1 MDTLIYEEMKIMNIS
16 YIFHFLLYIFMSIM
30 HLLTYLKIFWTNV
43 ISKYIFIS
51 TSFIDFIL
59 LIYPAI
65 PLVLTYRI
73 LSNKNLTN
81 LFKNLSLTFLFISFA
96 LGIAN
101 SVSLWINVNKS
112 SILYRECPYNYNQNN
127 LQNFLNKINDENGNS
142 NLNEIC
148 NKRRCIFTEEN
159 LNELYPYSYVCNYDS
174 SDDFSIEIGKTYSRI
189 APNNEVY
196 STSKIIYCENLSNE
210 NIFNSNSNN
219 DINKF
224 INTCSN
230 YIMLYKCYRFNTPEN
245 FKIAEE
251 YECPDKKYVTYSYLF
266 GIFTI
271 ILDIILSFIP
281 WSFVFNS
288 YKSILKINEDNM
300 NNIER
305 ERRERNNRNMTNPS
319 SNDYN
324 NSSNSNNSHSNM
336 SSSQRN
342 DEIAQENSKKE
353 LDRQETKTI
362 IVVPE
367 YSASETSSNKNK
379 DNLSKNC
386 SERELLTINVKKNMN
401 NLQIIQKDINNIIN
415 KNNNNINPDNNDIVI
430 NNSIEMKKDILSLNI
445 NKNKVLL
452 KSNNKSE
459 KNKKLHKYS
468 EKSNKTEKSKK
479 FSQFL
484 INEKKMAA
492 DCTLNFIKKNIYSNY
507 SHIQKNKPSSVQVLM
522 MHRLRSNRI
531 NSFENENCVGFRNI
545 KKNIFN
551 NDINEE
557 QKDNINQNAQPSFTK
572 IRLRKNKLS
581 LINECMDSFEQDK
594 NKKD

>member
-127 LQNFLNKINDENGNS
+127 LQNFLNKINDENENS

-148 NKRRCIFTEEN
+148 KKRRCIFTEEN

-210 NIFNSNSNN
+210 NIFNSNTNN
-219 DINKF
+219 DINNF

-415 KNNNNINPDNNDIVI
+415 KNNNNISPDNNDIVI

>member
-16 YIFHFLLYIFMSIM
+16 YIFHFLLYLFMSII
-30 HLLTYLKIFWTNV
+30 HLLSYLKVFWTNA

-59 LIYPAI
+59 LLYPAI
-65 PLVLTYRI
+65 PLFLTYRI
-73 LSNKNLTN
+73 LSNKNLTS

-96 LGIAN
+96 LGISN
-101 SVSLWINVNKS
+101 SISLWINVNKS

-127 LQNFLNKINDENGNS
+127 LQNFLNKINEENENS
-142 NLNEIC
+142 NLNELC
-148 NKRRCIFTEEN
+148 TKRRCIFNEEN
-159 LNELYPYSYVCNYDS
+159 LNELYPYSYMCNYDS
-174 SDDFSIEIGKTYSRI
+174 SDDFSIELGKTYSRI

-210 NIFNSNSNN
+210 NIFNSNKNN
-219 DINKF
+219 DINNF
-224 INTCSN
+224 MNTCSN
-230 YIMLYKCYRFNTPEN
+230 YIMFYKCYRFNTPEN

-251 YECPDKKYVTYSYLF
+251 YECPDKRYLTYSYLF

-305 ERRERNNRNMTNPS
+305 ERRERNNRNITNPS
-319 SNDYN
+319 SNEYN

-342 DEIAQENSKKE
+342 DEIAQDNSKKE

-362 IVVPE
+362 IVGPE
-367 YSASETSSNKNK
+367 YSAIETSSNKNK
-379 DNLSKNC
+379 DNLSKNF
-386 SERELLTINVKKNMN
+386 SERELLTINVKKNIN
-401 NLQIIQKDINNIIN
+401 NLQIIPKEINNII
-415 KNNNNINPDNNDIVI
+415 NNNNINPDNNDIVL

-445 NKNKVLL
+445 NKNMTLL

-459 KNKKLHKYS
+459 KNKKTHKFN

-484 INEKKMAA
+484 INEKKVAI
-492 DCTLNFIKKNIYSNY
+492 DCTLNYIKKNLYSNY

-522 MHRLRSNRI
+522 MHRQRSNRI
-531 NSFENENCVGFRNI
+531 KSFENEDCVGFRNI

-551 NDINEE
+551 NDMSEE
-557 QKDNINQNAQPSFTK
+557 QKDNINENAQPSFTK

-581 LINECMDSFEQDK
+581 LINECIDSFELDK

>member
-30 HLLTYLKIFWTNV
+30 HLLSYLKIFWTNS

-59 LIYPAI
+59 LLYPAI
-65 PLVLTYRI
+65 PLFLTYRI

-127 LQNFLNKINDENGNS
+127 LENFLNKINEENENS

-159 LNELYPYSYVCNYDS
+159 LNELYPYAYMCNYDS
-174 SDDFSIEIGKTYSRI
+174 SDDFSIELGKSYSRT

-196 STSKIIYCENLSNE
+196 STSKIIYCENLSND
-210 NIFNSNSNN
+210 NLFNSNTNN
-219 DINKF
+219 DINNF
-224 INTCSN
+224 MNTCSN
-230 YIMLYKCYRFNTPEN
+230 YIMFYKCYRFNTPEN

-251 YECPDKKYVTYSYLF
+251 YECPDKRYVTYSYLF

-305 ERRERNNRNMTNPS
+305 ERRERNNRNITNPS

-379 DNLSKNC
+379 DNLSKNS
-386 SERELLTINVKKNMN
+386 SERELLTLNIKKNIN
-401 NLQIIQKDINNIIN
+401 NLKIIPKDINNINN
-415 KNNNNINPDNNDIVI
+415 KNNNNVSPDNNDIAI

-459 KNKKLHKYS
+459 KNKKNHKFN

-484 INEKKMAA
+484 VNEKKVAI
-492 DCTLNFIKKNIYSNY
+492 DCSLNYIKKNLYSNY
-507 SHIQKNKPSSVQVLM
+507 SHIQKNKPNSIQVLM
-522 MHRLRSNRI
+522 MHRQRSNRI
-531 NSFENENCVGFRNI
+531 NSFENENCIGFRNI

-551 NDINEE
+551 NDMSEE
-557 QKDNINQNAQPSFTK
+557 QKDNINENIQPSFTK
-572 IRLRKNKLS
+572 INLRKNKLS
-581 LINECMDSFEQDK
+581 LINECIDSFEQDK

>member
-81 LFKNLSLTFLFISFA
+81 LFKNLSLTFLFISFV

-127 LQNFLNKINDENGNS
+127 LQNFLNKINDENENS

-415 KNNNNINPDNNDIVI
+415 KNNNNISPDNNDIVI

>member
-1 MDTLIYEEMKIMNIS
+1 MDTLIYEEMKVMNIS

-30 HLLTYLKIFWTNV
+30 HLLSYLKIFWTNA

-59 LIYPAI
+59 LLYPAI
-65 PLVLTYRI
+65 PLFLTYRI
-73 LSNKNLTN
+73 LSNKNLTS
-81 LFKNLSLTFLFISFA
+81 LFKNLSLTFLFISFS
-96 LGIAN
+96 LGISN
-101 SVSLWINVNKS
+101 SISLWINVNKS

-127 LQNFLNKINDENGNS
+127 LQNFLNKINEENENS

-148 NKRRCIFTEEN
+148 TKRRCIFNEEN
-159 LNELYPYSYVCNYDS
+159 LNELYPYSYICNYDS
-174 SDDFSIEIGKTYSRI
+174 SDDFSIELGKTYSRI

-210 NIFNSNSNN
+210 NIFNSNTNKY
-219 DINKF
+219 INSF
-224 INTCSN
+224 MNTCSN
-230 YIMLYKCYRFNTPEN
+230 YIMFYKCYRFNTPDN
-245 FKIAEE
+245 FKIADE
-251 YECPDKKYVTYSYLF
+251 YECPDKRYVTYSYLF

-305 ERRERNNRNMTNPS
+305 ERRERNNRNITNPS
-319 SNDYN
+319 SNEYN

-336 SSSQRN
+336 RSSQRN
-342 DEIAQENSKKE
+342 DEIAQDNSQKE

-362 IVVPE
+362 IVGPE
-367 YSASETSSNKNK
+367 YSAIETSSNKNK

-386 SERELLTINVKKNMN
+386 SERELLTINVKKNIN
-401 NLQIIQKDINNIIN
+401 NLQIIPKEINNIIN
-415 KNNNNINPDNNDIVI
+415 NNNISPDNNDIVI
-430 NNSIEMKKDILSLNI
+430 NKSIEMKKDILSLNI
-445 NKNKVLL
+445 NKNKALL

-459 KNKKLHKYS
+459 KNKKIHKFS

-484 INEKKMAA
+484 INEKKVAI
-492 DCTLNFIKKNIYSNY
+492 DCTLNYIKKNLYSNY
-507 SHIQKNKPSSVQVLM
+507 SHIQKNKPSSVQVIM
-522 MHRLRSNRI
+522 MHRQRSNRI
-531 NSFENENCVGFRNI
+531 KSFENENCVGFRNI

-551 NDINEE
+551 NDMSEE
-557 QKDNINQNAQPSFTK
+557 QKDNINENVQPSFIK
-572 IRLRKNKLS
+572 IGLRKNKLS
-581 LINECMDSFEQDK
+581 LINECIDSFELDK

>member
-415 KNNNNINPDNNDIVI
+415 KNNNNISPDNNDIVI
-430 NNSIEMKKDILSLNI
+430 NNSIDMKKDILSLNI

>member
-127 LQNFLNKINDENGNS
+127 LQNFLNKINDENENS

-148 NKRRCIFTEEN
+148 KKRRCIFTEEN
-159 LNELYPYSYVCNYDS
+159 LNELYPYSYMCNYDS

-210 NIFNSNSNN
+210 NIFNSNTNN
-219 DINKF
+219 DINNF

-415 KNNNNINPDNNDIVI
+415 KNNNNISPDNNDIVI
-430 NNSIEMKKDILSLNI
+430 NNSIDMKKDILSLNI

>member
-65 PLVLTYRI
+65 PIVLTYRI

-127 LQNFLNKINDENGNS
+127 LQNFLNKINDENENS

-210 NIFNSNSNN
+210 NIFNSNTNN
-219 DINKF
+219 DINNF

-415 KNNNNINPDNNDIVI
+415 KNNNNISPDNNDIVI

>member
-30 HLLTYLKIFWTNV
+30 HLLSYLKIFWTNS

-59 LIYPAI
+59 LLYPAI
-65 PLVLTYRI
+65 PLFLTYRI

-101 SVSLWINVNKS
+101 SFSLWINVSKS

-127 LQNFLNKINDENGNS
+127 LENFLNKINEENENS

-159 LNELYPYSYVCNYDS
+159 LNELYPYTYMCNYDS
-174 SDDFSIEIGKTYSRI
+174 SEDFSIELAKSYSRT

-196 STSKIIYCENLSNE
+196 STSKIIYCENLSNDSL
-210 NIFNSNSNN
+210 FNSNSKN
-219 DINKF
+219 DINNF
-224 INTCSN
+224 MNTCSN
-230 YIMLYKCYRFNTPEN
+230 YIMFYKCHRFNTPEN

-251 YECPDKKYVTYSYLF
+251 YECPDKRYVTYSYLF

-305 ERRERNNRNMTNPS
+305 ERRERNNRNVTNPS
-319 SNDYN
+319 SNEYN
-324 NSSNSNNSHSNM
+324 NSSNSNNSHSNI

-342 DEIAQENSKKE
+342 DEIAQDNSKKE

-379 DNLSKNC
+379 DNLSKNS
-386 SERELLTINVKKNMN
+386 SERELLTLNINKNIN
-401 NLQIIQKDINNIIN
+401 NLKIIPKDINNIIN
-415 KNNNNINPDNNDIVI
+415 KNNNNISPDNNDIVI

-459 KNKKLHKYS
+459 KNRKNHKFN

-484 INEKKMAA
+484 VNEKKVAI
-492 DCTLNFIKKNIYSNY
+492 DCTLNYIKKSLYSNY
-507 SHIQKNKPSSVQVLM
+507 SHIQKNKPSSVQVLI
-522 MHRLRSNRI
+522 MHRQRSNRI

-551 NDINEE
+551 NDMSEE
-557 QKDNINQNAQPSFTK
+557 QKDNINENVQPSFTK
-572 IRLRKNKLS
+572 INLRKNKLS
-581 LINECMDSFEQDK
+581 LINECIDSFEQDK

>member
-210 NIFNSNSNN
+210 NIFNSNK
-219 DINKF
+219 ITCT
-224 INTCSN
+224 NTCSN

-415 KNNNNINPDNNDIVI
+415 KNNNNISPDNNDIVI

>member
-127 LQNFLNKINDENGNS
+127 LQNFLNKINEENENS

-148 NKRRCIFTEEN
+148 TKRRCIFNEEN
-159 LNELYPYSYVCNYDS
+159 LNELYPYSYMCNYDS
-174 SDDFSIEIGKTYSRI
+174 SDDFSIELGKTYSRI

-210 NIFNSNSNN
+210 NIFNSNNNN
-219 DINKF
+219 DINNF

-557 QKDNINQNAQPSFTK
+557 QKDNINENAQPSFTK

>member
-189 APNNEVY
+189 APNDEVY

-210 NIFNSNSNN
+210 NIFNSNTNN
-219 DINKF
+219 DINNF

-415 KNNNNINPDNNDIVI
+415 KNNNNISPDNNDIVI

-551 NDINEE
+551 NDMSEE
-557 QKDNINQNAQPSFTK
+557 QKDNINENAQPSFTK

>member
-127 LQNFLNKINDENGNS
+127 LQNFLNKINDENENS

-189 APNNEVY
+189 APNDEVY

-210 NIFNSNSNN
+210 NIFNSNTNN
-219 DINKF
+219 DINNF

-288 YKSILKINEDNM
+288 YKSILKINEDNI

>member
-1 MDTLIYEEMKIMNIS
+1 
-16 YIFHFLLYIFMSIM
+16 
-30 HLLTYLKIFWTNV
+30 V

-127 LQNFLNKINDENGNS
+127 LQNFLNKINDENENS

-210 NIFNSNSNN
+210 NIFNSNTNN
-219 DINKF
+219 DINNF

>member
-127 LQNFLNKINDENGNS
+127 LQNFLNKINDENENS

-189 APNNEVY
+189 APNDEVY

-210 NIFNSNSNN
+210 NIFNSNTNN
-219 DINKF
+219 DINNF

-288 YKSILKINEDNM
+288 YKSILKINEDNI

-415 KNNNNINPDNNDIVI
+415 KNNNNISPDNNDIVI

>member
-1 MDTLIYEEMKIMNIS
+1 
-16 YIFHFLLYIFMSIM
+16 
-30 HLLTYLKIFWTNV
+30 
-43 ISKYIFIS
+43 
-51 TSFIDFIL
+51 
-59 LIYPAI
+59 
-65 PLVLTYRI
+65 
-73 LSNKNLTN
+73 
-81 LFKNLSLTFLFISFA
+81 
-96 LGIAN
+96 
-101 SVSLWINVNKS
+101 
-112 SILYRECPYNYNQNN
+112 
-127 LQNFLNKINDENGNS
+127 
-142 NLNEIC
+142 
-148 NKRRCIFTEEN
+148 
-159 LNELYPYSYVCNYDS
+159 
-174 SDDFSIEIGKTYSRI
+174 
-189 APNNEVY
+189 
-196 STSKIIYCENLSNE
+196 
-210 NIFNSNSNN
+210 
-219 DINKF
+219 
-224 INTCSN
+224 
-230 YIMLYKCYRFNTPEN
+230 
-245 FKIAEE
+245 
-251 YECPDKKYVTYSYLF
+251 
-266 GIFTI
+266 
-271 ILDIILSFIP
+271 
-281 WSFVFNS
+281 
-288 YKSILKINEDNM
+288 M

-305 ERRERNNRNMTNPS
+305 ERRERNNRNITNPS
-319 SNDYN
+319 SNEYN

-415 KNNNNINPDNNDIVI
+415 KNNNNISPDNNDIVI

>member
-1 MDTLIYEEMKIMNIS
+1 MDTLIYEEMKVMNIS

-127 LQNFLNKINDENGNS
+127 LQNFLNKINDENENS

-210 NIFNSNSNN
+210 NIFNSNTNN
-219 DINKF
+219 DINNF

-415 KNNNNINPDNNDIVI
+415 KNNNNISPDNNDIVI

>member
-127 LQNFLNKINDENGNS
+127 LQNFLNKINDENENS

-210 NIFNSNSNN
+210 NIFNSNTNN
-219 DINKF
+219 DINNF

>member
-210 NIFNSNSNN
+210 NIFNSNTNN

>member
-127 LQNFLNKINDENGNS
+127 LQNFLNKINDENENS

-148 NKRRCIFTEEN
+148 KKRRCIFTEEN
-159 LNELYPYSYVCNYDS
+159 LNELYPYSYMCNYDS

-210 NIFNSNSNN
+210 NIFISNTNN
-219 DINKF
+219 DINNF

-415 KNNNNINPDNNDIVI
+415 KNNNNISPDNNDIVI

-581 LINECMDSFEQDK
+581 LINECMDSFDQDK

>member
-16 YIFHFLLYIFMSIM
+16 YIFHFLL
-30 HLLTYLKIFWTNV
+30 
-43 ISKYIFIS
+43 YIFIS

-189 APNNEVY
+189 APNDEVY

-210 NIFNSNSNN
+210 NIFNSNTNN
-219 DINKF
+219 DINNF

-415 KNNNNINPDNNDIVI
+415 KNNNNISPDNNDIVI

>member
-51 TSFIDFIL
+51 TSFIDFLL

-127 LQNFLNKINDENGNS
+127 LQNFLNKINDENENS

-189 APNNEVY
+189 APNDVVY

-210 NIFNSNSNN
+210 NIFNSNTNN
-219 DINKF
+219 DINNF

>member
-81 LFKNLSLTFLFISFA
+81 LFKNLSLTFLFISFV

-210 NIFNSNSNN
+210 NIFNSNTNN
-219 DINKF
+219 DINNF

>member
-30 HLLTYLKIFWTNV
+30 HLLSYLKIFWTSM

-51 TSFIDFIL
+51 ASFIDFIL
-59 LIYPAI
+59 LLYPSI
-65 PLVLTYRI
+65 PLFLTYRI
-73 LSNKNLTN
+73 LSNKHLTS

-96 LGIAN
+96 LGITN

-127 LQNFLNKINDENGNS
+127 LQNFLNKINDENENP
-142 NLNEIC
+142 NLSDIC
-148 NKRRCIFTEEN
+148 NKRRCIFDEEN
-159 LNELYPYSYVCNYDS
+159 LNELYPYSYMCNYDS
-174 SDDFSIEIGKTYSRI
+174 SDDFSIELGKTYSRR
-189 APNNEVY
+189 ATNNEVY

-210 NIFNSNSNN
+210 NLYNSKTNN
-219 DINKF
+219 EINNF
-224 INTCSN
+224 INACSN
-230 YIMLYKCYRFNTPEN
+230 YIMFYKCYRFNTPEN
-245 FKIAEE
+245 FKLAEE

-266 GIFTI
+266 GIFI
-271 ILDIILSFIP
+271 IVLDIILSFIP

-305 ERRERNNRNMTNPS
+305 ERRERNNRNITNPS
-319 SNDYN
+319 SNEY
-324 NSSNSNNSHSNM
+324 NSSNSNNSQSNM

-342 DEIAQENSKKE
+342 DEIAQDNSKKD

-367 YSASETSSNKNK
+367 SSASETSSNKYK
-379 DNLSKNC
+379 DNTGKNC
-386 SERELLTINVKKNMN
+386 SERELLTINIKKNIN
-401 NLQIIQKDINNIIN
+401 NLQIIPKDGNNIIN
-415 KNNNNINPDNNDIVI
+415 KKNNNLSHDNNDIVI
-430 NNSIEMKKDILSLNI
+430 NNSIEAKKDILSLNP
-445 NKNKVLL
+445 NKNKMLL

-459 KNKKLHKYS
+459 KNKKMHKFS
-468 EKSNKTEKSKK
+468 DKKSNKTEKTKK

-484 INEKKMAA
+484 INEKKVAI
-492 DCTLNFIKKNIYSNY
+492 DCTLNYIKKNLYSNY
-507 SHIQKNKPSSVQVLM
+507 LHIQKNNPSNIQVLM
-522 MHRLRSNRI
+522 VHRQRSNRI

-551 NDINEE
+551 YDISEE
-557 QKDNINQNAQPSFTK
+557 QKDNLNDNAQPSFNK

>member
-16 YIFHFLLYIFMSIM
+16 YIFHFLLYLFMSII
-30 HLLTYLKIFWTNV
+30 HLLSYLKVFWTNA

-59 LIYPAI
+59 LLYPAI
-65 PLVLTYRI
+65 PLFLTYRI
-73 LSNKNLTN
+73 LSNKNLTS

-96 LGIAN
+96 LGISN
-101 SVSLWINVNKS
+101 SISLWINVNKS

-127 LQNFLNKINDENGNS
+127 LQNFLNKINEENENS

-148 NKRRCIFTEEN
+148 TKRRCIFNEEN
-159 LNELYPYSYVCNYDS
+159 LNELYPYSYMCNYDS
-174 SDDFSIEIGKTYSRI
+174 SDDFSIELGKTYSRI

-210 NIFNSNSNN
+210 NIFNSNKNN
-219 DINKF
+219 DINNF
-224 INTCSN
+224 MNTCSN
-230 YIMLYKCYRFNTPEN
+230 YIMFYKCYRFDLPEN

-251 YECPDKKYVTYSYLF
+251 YECPDKRYLTYSYLF

-305 ERRERNNRNMTNPS
+305 ERRERNNRNITNPS
-319 SNDYN
+319 SNEYN

-336 SSSQRN
+336 SNSQRN
-342 DEIAQENSKKE
+342 DEIAQDNSKKE

-362 IVVPE
+362 IVGPE
-367 YSASETSSNKNK
+367 YSAIETSSNKNK
-379 DNLSKNC
+379 DNLSKNF
-386 SERELLTINVKKNMN
+386 SERELLTINVKKNIN
-401 NLQIIQKDINNIIN
+401 NLQIIPKEINNIIN
-415 KNNNNINPDNNDIVI
+415 KNNNNINPENNDIVI

-445 NKNKVLL
+445 NKNMALL

-459 KNKKLHKYS
+459 KNKKTHKFN

-484 INEKKMAA
+484 INEKKVAI
-492 DCTLNFIKKNIYSNY
+492 DCTLNYIKKNLYSNY

-522 MHRLRSNRI
+522 MHRQRSNRI
-531 NSFENENCVGFRNI
+531 KSFENEDCVGFRNI

-551 NDINEE
+551 NDMSEE
-557 QKDNINQNAQPSFTK
+557 QKDNINENAQPSFTK

-581 LINECMDSFEQDK
+581 LINECIDSFEQDK

>member
-81 LFKNLSLTFLFISFA
+81 LFKNLSLTFLFISFV

-210 NIFNSNSNN
+210 NIFNSNTNN
-219 DINKF
+219 DINNF

-415 KNNNNINPDNNDIVI
+415 KNNNNISPDNNDIVI

>member
-16 YIFHFLLYIFMSIM
+16 YIFHFLLYIFMLIM

-51 TSFIDFIL
+51 TSFIDFLL

-127 LQNFLNKINDENGNS
+127 LQNFLNKIKDENENS

-189 APNNEVY
+189 APNNEAY

-210 NIFNSNSNN
+210 NIFNSNTNN
-219 DINKF
+219 DINNF

-415 KNNNNINPDNNDIVI
+415 KNNNNISPDNNDIVI

>member
-127 LQNFLNKINDENGNS
+127 LQNFLNKINDENENS

-210 NIFNSNSNN
+210 NIFNSNTNN
-219 DINKF
+219 DINNF

-415 KNNNNINPDNNDIVI
+415 KNNNNISPDNNDIVI

>member
-210 NIFNSNSNN
+210 NIFNSNTNN
-219 DINKF
+219 DINNF

-415 KNNNNINPDNNDIVI
+415 KNNNNISPDNNDIVI

>member
-127 LQNFLNKINDENGNS
+127 LQNFLNKINDENENS

-210 NIFNSNSNN
+210 NIFNSNTNN
-219 DINKF
+219 DINNF

-401 NLQIIQKDINNIIN
+401 NLQIMQKDINNIIN
-415 KNNNNINPDNNDIVI
+415 KNNNNISPDNNDIVI

>member
-127 LQNFLNKINDENGNS
+127 LQNFLNKINDENENS

-210 NIFNSNSNN
+210 NIFNSNTNN
-219 DINKF
+219 DINNF

-251 YECPDKKYVTYSYLF
+251 YECTDKKYVTYSYLF

-415 KNNNNINPDNNDIVI
+415 KNNNNISPDNNDIVI
-430 NNSIEMKKDILSLNI
+430 NNSIDMKKDILSLNI

>member
-1 MDTLIYEEMKIMNIS
+1 
-16 YIFHFLLYIFMSIM
+16 MSII
-30 HLLTYLKIFWTNV
+30 HLLSYLKVFWTNA

-59 LIYPAI
+59 LLYPAI
-65 PLVLTYRI
+65 PLFLTYRI
-73 LSNKNLTN
+73 LSNKNLTS

-96 LGIAN
+96 LGISN
-101 SVSLWINVNKS
+101 SISLWINVNKS

-127 LQNFLNKINDENGNS
+127 LQNFLNKINEENENS

-148 NKRRCIFTEEN
+148 TKRRCIFNEEN
-159 LNELYPYSYVCNYDS
+159 LNELYPYSYMCNYDS
-174 SDDFSIEIGKTYSRI
+174 SDDFSIELGKTYSRI

-210 NIFNSNSNN
+210 NIFNSNKNN
-219 DINKF
+219 DINNF
-224 INTCSN
+224 MNTCSN
-230 YIMLYKCYRFNTPEN
+230 YIMFYKCYRFNTPEN

-251 YECPDKKYVTYSYLF
+251 YECPDKRYLTYSYLF

-305 ERRERNNRNMTNPS
+305 ERRERNNRNITNPS
-319 SNDYN
+319 SNEYN

-342 DEIAQENSKKE
+342 DEIAQDNSKKE

-362 IVVPE
+362 IVGPE
-367 YSASETSSNKNK
+367 YSAIETSSNKNK
-379 DNLSKNC
+379 DNLSKNF
-386 SERELLTINVKKNMN
+386 SERELLTINVKKNIN
-401 NLQIIQKDINNIIN
+401 NLQIIPKEINNII
-415 KNNNNINPDNNDIVI
+415 NNNNINPDNNDIVL

-445 NKNKVLL
+445 NKNMTLL

-459 KNKKLHKYS
+459 KNKKTHKFN

-484 INEKKMAA
+484 INEKKVAI
-492 DCTLNFIKKNIYSNY
+492 DCTLNYIKKNLYSNY

-522 MHRLRSNRI
+522 MHRQRSNRI
-531 NSFENENCVGFRNI
+531 KSFENEDCVGFRNI

-551 NDINEE
+551 NDMSEE
-557 QKDNINQNAQPSFTK
+557 QKDNINENAQPSFTK

-581 LINECMDSFEQDK
+581 LINECVDSFEQDK

>member
-189 APNNEVY
+189 APNDEVY

-210 NIFNSNSNN
+210 NIFNSNTNN

>member
-16 YIFHFLLYIFMSIM
+16 YIFHFLLYIFMSIL
-30 HLLTYLKIFWTNV
+30 HLLSYLKIFWTNL

-51 TSFIDFIL
+51 TSFIDFML

-65 PLVLTYRI
+65 PLFLTYRI
-73 LSNKNLTN
+73 LSNKKLTN
-81 LFKNLSLTFLFISFA
+81 RFKNLSLTFLFISFA
-96 LGIAN
+96 LGITN

-127 LQNFLNKINDENGNS
+127 LQNFLNEINDEKENE
-142 NLNEIC
+142 NLNDIC
-148 NKRRCIFTEEN
+148 TKRRCIFTEEN
-159 LNELYPYSYVCNYDS
+159 LNDLYPYSYMCNYDS
-174 SDDFSIEIGKTYSRI
+174 SDDFSIELGKTYSRR
-189 APNNEVY
+189 APNNELY

-210 NIFNSNSNN
+210 NLFNLNTNN
-219 DINKF
+219 DINNF
-224 INTCSN
+224 MNTCSN
-230 YIMLYKCYRFNTPEN
+230 YIMFYKCYRFNTPEN
-245 FKIAEE
+245 FKISEE

-305 ERRERNNRNMTNPS
+305 ERRERNNRNVTNPS
-319 SNDYN
+319 SNEYN

-342 DEIAQENSKKE
+342 DEIAQDNSKKE

-362 IVVPE
+362 IVGPE

-386 SERELLTINVKKNMN
+386 SERELLTINIKKNIN
-401 NLQIIQKDINNIIN
+401 NLQIIPKDTNNVIN
-415 KNNNNINPDNNDIVI
+415 KNNNNLSQDKNVIVL
-430 NNSIEMKKDILSLNI
+430 NNSIEAKKDILSLNI
-445 NKNKVLL
+445 NKNKILL

-459 KNKKLHKYS
+459 RNKKMRKFH

-484 INEKKMAA
+484 VNEKKVAI
-492 DCTLNFIKKNIYSNY
+492 DCTLNYIKKNLYSNY
-507 SHIQKNKPSSVQVLM
+507 SHIQKNKPSVQVLM
-522 MHRLRSNRI
+522 MHRQRSNRI
-531 NSFENENCVGFRNI
+531 NSFENENCIGFRNI

-551 NDINEE
+551 NDVSEE
-557 QKDNINQNAQPSFTK
+557 QKDNKNENAQPSFAK

-581 LINECMDSFEQDK
+581 LINECKDSFEQDK

>member
-1 MDTLIYEEMKIMNIS
+1 
-16 YIFHFLLYIFMSIM
+16 
-30 HLLTYLKIFWTNV
+30 
-43 ISKYIFIS
+43 
-51 TSFIDFIL
+51 
-59 LIYPAI
+59 
-65 PLVLTYRI
+65 
-73 LSNKNLTN
+73 
-81 LFKNLSLTFLFISFA
+81 LTFLFISFA
-96 LGIAN
+96 LGISN
-101 SVSLWINVNKS
+101 SISLWINVNKS

-127 LQNFLNKINDENGNS
+127 LQNFLNKINEENENS

-148 NKRRCIFTEEN
+148 TKRRCIFNEEN
-159 LNELYPYSYVCNYDS
+159 LNELFPYSYMCNYDS
-174 SDDFSIEIGKTYSRI
+174 SDDFSIELGKTYSRI

-210 NIFNSNSNN
+210 NIFNSNINN
-219 DINKF
+219 GINNF
-224 INTCSN
+224 MNTCSN
-230 YIMLYKCYRFNTPEN
+230 YIMFYKCYRFNTPEN

-251 YECPDKKYVTYSYLF
+251 YECPDKRYVTYSYLF

-305 ERRERNNRNMTNPS
+305 ERRERNNRNITNPS
-319 SNDYN
+319 SNEYN

-342 DEIAQENSKKE
+342 DEIAQDNSKKE

-362 IVVPE
+362 IVGPE
-367 YSASETSSNKNK
+367 YSAIETSSNKNK

-386 SERELLTINVKKNMN
+386 SERELLTINVKKNIN
-401 NLQIIQKDINNIIN
+401 NLHIIPKEINNIIN
-415 KNNNNINPDNNDIVI
+415 NNNNINPDNNDIVI

-445 NKNKVLL
+445 NKNMALL

-459 KNKKLHKYS
+459 KNKKTHKFN

-484 INEKKMAA
+484 INEKKVAI
-492 DCTLNFIKKNIYSNY
+492 DCTLNYIKKNLYSNY

-522 MHRLRSNRI
+522 MHRQRSNRI
-531 NSFENENCVGFRNI
+531 KSFENEDCVGFRNI

-551 NDINEE
+551 NDMSEE
-557 QKDNINQNAQPSFTK
+557 QKDNINENAQPSFTK

-581 LINECMDSFEQDK
+581 LINECVDSFEQDK

>member
-16 YIFHFLLYIFMSIM
+16 YIFHFLLYIFMLIM

-127 LQNFLNKINDENGNS
+127 LQNFLNKINDENENS

-189 APNNEVY
+189 APNDEVY

-210 NIFNSNSNN
+210 NIFNSNTNN
-219 DINKF
+219 DINNF

-415 KNNNNINPDNNDIVI
+415 KNNNNISPDNNDIVI

>member
-65 PLVLTYRI
+65 PIVLTYRI

-127 LQNFLNKINDENGNS
+127 LQNFLNKINDENENS

-210 NIFNSNSNN
+210 NIFNSNTNN
-219 DINKF
+219 DINNF

-401 NLQIIQKDINNIIN
+401 NLQIMQKDINNIIN
-415 KNNNNINPDNNDIVI
+415 KNNNNISPDNNDIVI

>member
-81 LFKNLSLTFLFISFA
+81 LFKNLSLTFLFISFV

-127 LQNFLNKINDENGNS
+127 LQNFLNKINDENENS

-210 NIFNSNSNN
+210 NIFNSNTNN
-219 DINKF
+219 DINNF

-415 KNNNNINPDNNDIVI
+415 KNNNNISPDNNDIVI

>member
-51 TSFIDFIL
+51 TSFIDFLL

-127 LQNFLNKINDENGNS
+127 LQNFLNKINDENENS

-210 NIFNSNSNN
+210 NIFNSNTNN
-219 DINKF
+219 DINNF

-415 KNNNNINPDNNDIVI
+415 KNNNNISPDNNDIVI
-430 NNSIEMKKDILSLNI
+430 NNSIDMKKDILSLNI